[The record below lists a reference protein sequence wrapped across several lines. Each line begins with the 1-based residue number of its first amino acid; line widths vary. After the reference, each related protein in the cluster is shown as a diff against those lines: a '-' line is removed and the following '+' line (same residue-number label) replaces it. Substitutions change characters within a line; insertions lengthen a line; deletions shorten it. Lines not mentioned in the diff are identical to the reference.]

1 MTRSRPL
8 PGCLVAA
15 ALAVLAAGSAHAQ
28 STAPAP
34 RPVLIQPTTSPQQR
48 FRQAVQQSQVSDQLR
63 KSQLEHTLIQQTIES
78 TRRKPGSATSND
90 KQVDNAKLAQEQL
103 YNAQQRDRVQR
114 YSDALMAQPVPQAA
128 ATSAPAKSSSA
139 GGG

>member
-15 ALAVLAAGSAHAQ
+15 ALALLAVGSAYAQ

-34 RPVLIQPTTSPQQR
+34 RPVLIQPTSPQQR

-78 TRRKPGSATSND
+78 TRSKPGSTTSND

-103 YNAQQRDRVQR
+103 YNAQQRDLVQR
-114 YSDALMAQPVPQAA
+114 YSDALLAQPVPHA
-128 ATSAPAKSSSA
+128 ATTGAPAKSSSA
-139 GGG
+139 GGR